1 MPTPPLCVIIPNYNH
16 AKFLPRCLDSILG
29 QSFTDFELIVVD
41 DGSTDGSVELL
52 DAYARRDARVK
63 FLRNP
68 RNVGPLPT
76 LNRALAL
83 ARGEYVLGGAAD
95 DYLLPG
101 YFEPAV
107 ALLRQHPQAGVC
119 LGITRNVHDSG
130 LEVGDTPGVWSDRP
144 AYLSPD
150 EVAARITRWGVPG
163 TAIWRKDA
171 FLRAGGYDPGLRWHS
186 DWFPTQVVAARHGVC
201 FLPQHVGV
209 CRITSGAYSASQ
221 GSPMVQRQ
229 VLRTMLARLLSPD
242 LADVHP
248 WFVRSG
254 ILRQFGPEMVRA
266 AVTTDVMPPEL
277 LALVRELLL
286 VNGVNLLRDRDPA
299 VRRGVAIAL
308 GRFGRDA
315 LSYDPL
321 LEELTREPI
330 AEVASAAVEAR
341 AGIWKETPFGLR
353 LRRRVRA
360 AVGAALR
367 ALDRFSRPLHHRR
380 LERAEML
387 LTDLV
392 NVQLD
397 LHNVL
402 TALTAKVEELR
413 LAQEQDRAAR
423 QAQPPPRN
431 AAA

>member
-1 MPTPPLCVIIPNYNH
+1 MPTPPLTVIIPNYNH
-16 AKFLPRCLDSILG
+16 AKFLPQCLDSILT
-29 QSFTDFELIVVD
+29 QSFADFELIVID

-52 DAYARRDARVK
+52 ADYARRDSRVK
-63 FLRNP
+63 FHRNP
-68 RNVGPLPT
+68 RNLGPLPT
-76 LNRALAL
+76 LDRALTL

-101 YFEPAV
+101 YFGPAM
-107 ALLRQHPQAGVC
+107 ALLRQHPHAGVC
-119 LGITRNVHDSG
+119 LGVTRNVHDSG
-130 LEVGDTPGVWSDRP
+130 LDVGDTPGVWSDRP

-150 EVAARITRWGVPG
+150 EVASKITRWGVPG

-171 FLRAGGYDPGLRWHS
+171 FVRAGGYDPGLRWHS

-201 FLPQHVGV
+201 FLPQPVAV

-221 GSPMVQRQ
+221 GSPLVQRQ
-229 VLRTMLARLLSPD
+229 VLRTMLARLLSPE
-242 LADVHP
+242 LRDVHP

-266 AVTTDVMPPEL
+266 AVTTDAQPPEL

-299 VRRGVAIAL
+299 VRRGVALAL
-308 GRFGRDA
+308 GNLGGA
-315 LSYDPL
+315 AISYDPL
-321 LEELTREPI
+321 LEELAREPF
-330 AEVASAAVEAR
+330 AEVATAAADAR
-341 AGIWKETPFGLR
+341 AAIWKETPFGMR
-353 LRRRVRA
+353 LRRRLRA

-423 QAQPPPRN
+423 QAPPSARS
-431 AAA
+431 AA

>member
-1 MPTPPLCVIIPNYNH
+1 MPTPPLSVILPNYNH
-16 AKFLPRCLDSILG
+16 ANFLPRCLDSILD
-29 QSFTDFELIVVD
+29 QSFADFELIVID
-41 DGSTDGSVELL
+41 DGSADGSVELL
-52 DAYARRDARVK
+52 EDYARRDPRVK
-63 FLRNP
+63 FHRNP
-68 RNVGPLPT
+68 HNVGPLTT
-76 LNRALAL
+76 LTRALTL

-95 DYLLPG
+95 DYLLPD
-101 YFEPAV
+101 YFAPAM
-107 ALLRQHPQAGVC
+107 ALLREHPHAGVC

-130 LEVGDTPGVWSDRP
+130 LDVGDTPGVWSDRP

-171 FLRAGGYDPGLRWHS
+171 FVRAGGYDPGLRWHS

-201 FLPQHVGV
+201 FLPQPVAV

-221 GSPMVQRQ
+221 GSPLVQRQ

-266 AVTTDVMPPEL
+266 AVTTDVMPPGL

-308 GRFGRDA
+308 GRFGREA

-321 LEELTREPI
+321 LEELAREPV
-330 AEVASAAVEAR
+330 AEVATAAADAR
-341 AGIWKETPFGLR
+341 AAIWKETPFGLR
-353 LRRRVRA
+353 LRRRLRA
-360 AVGAALR
+360 AVGVALR
-367 ALDRFSRPLHHRR
+367 TLDRFTRPLHHRR

-392 NVQLD
+392 NVQMD

-402 TALTAKVEELR
+402 TALTAKVEEMR

-423 QAQPPPRN
+423 QNRSVGRT
-431 AAA
+431 AA

>member
-1 MPTPPLCVIIPNYNH
+1 MPTPLSVLLPNYNH
-16 AKFLPRCLDSILG
+16 AAFLPRCLDTVLA
-29 QSFTDFELIVVD
+29 QSFGDFELIVVD
-41 DGSTDGSVELL
+41 DGSADGSVELL
-52 DAYARRDARVK
+52 EDYARRDSRVK
-63 FLRNP
+63 FHRNP
-68 RNVGPLPT
+68 RNMGPLPT
-76 LNRALAL
+76 LTRALSL

-95 DYLLPG
+95 DHLLPD
-101 YFEPAV
+101 YFEPAM
-107 ALLRQHPQAGVC
+107 ALLRQHPHAGVC

-201 FLPQHVGV
+201 FLPQHVAV

-221 GSPMVQRQ
+221 GSPLVQRQ
-229 VLRTMLARLLSPD
+229 ILRTMLARLLSPE
-242 LADVHP
+242 LRDVHG

-254 ILRQFGPEMVRA
+254 VLRQFGPEMGRA
-266 AVTTDVMPPEL
+266 AVTTDVMPPAL
-277 LALVRELLL
+277 LALVQELLL

-308 GRFGRDA
+308 GRFGREA
-315 LSYDPL
+315 LSYDSL
-321 LEELTREPI
+321 LEELAREPI

-341 AGIWKETPFGLR
+341 AAIWKETPLGLR

-360 AVGAALR
+360 ALGAALR
-367 ALDRFSRPLHHRR
+367 AFDRFSRPLHHRR
-380 LERAEML
+380 LERAELL

-392 NVQLD
+392 SVQMD

-423 QAQPPPRN
+423 LGQPPARN
-431 AAA
+431 AA

>member
-1 MPTPPLCVIIPNYNH
+1 MPPLSVLIPNYNH
-16 AKFLPRCLDSILG
+16 AAFLPQCLDAVLG
-29 QSFTDFELIVVD
+29 QSFTDFELIVID

-52 DAYARRDARVK
+52 DGYARRDPRVK
-63 FLRNP
+63 FHRNP
-68 RNVGPLPT
+68 RNMGPLPT

-101 YFEPAV
+101 YFEPAM
-107 ALLRQHPQAGVC
+107 ALLREHPHAGAC
-119 LGITRNVHDSG
+119 LGLTRNVHDSG

-144 AYLSPD
+144 AYLSPED
-150 EVAARITRWGVPG
+150 VAARITRWGVPG
-163 TAIWRKDA
+163 TAIFRKDA
-171 FLRAGGYDPGLRWHS
+171 FLRAGGYDPGLRWHA

-201 FLPQHVGV
+201 FLPRHVAV

-221 GSPMVQRQ
+221 GSPLVQRQ
-229 VLRTMLARLLSPD
+229 VLRTMLGRLLSPD
-242 LADVHP
+242 LADVHG

-254 ILRQFGPEMVRA
+254 VLRQFGPEMVRA
-266 AVTTDVMPPEL
+266 AVTTDVLPAEL

-299 VRRGVAIAL
+299 VRRGVSLAVGKL
-308 GRFGRDA
+308 GRDA

-321 LEELTREPI
+321 LEELAREPI
-330 AEVASAAVEAR
+330 AEVAAAAAEAR
-341 AGIWKETPFGLR
+341 AAIWAVTPFGLR
-353 LRRRVRA
+353 LRRRLRA
-360 AVGAALR
+360 GLGAALR
-367 ALDRFSRPLHHRR
+367 AVDRFSRPLHHRR

-392 NVQLD
+392 NVQMD

-413 LAQEQDRAAR
+413 LAQERDRAVR
-423 QAQPPPRN
+423 QSQLPVRT
-431 AAA
+431 AA